1 MDKRERKIIHELAN
15 AFNLKSKS
23 SGAGKN
29 RYPVLYKTKR
39 SLSFDDDIFD
49 RVEERLTRRLIPRL
63 DRHNKAILGS
73 RPRTPA
79 SKAGVNYSEGEIVGA
94 TAPELGSDNR
104 GRAML
109 EKMGWSKGTALGSTD
124 NKGRLIP
131 VEHIMKTNR
140 AGLG

>member
-1 MDKRERKIIHELAN
+1 MDKRERKIIHEIAN

-39 SLSFDDDIFD
+39 SLSFDDDVFD
-49 RVEERLTRRLIPRL
+49 RVEERLIRRLVPRL
-63 DRHNKAILGS
+63 DRRNKADLGS
-73 RPRTPA
+73 RPHTQA
-79 SKAGVNYSEGEIVGA
+79 SKAGANYSEGEVVGA

-109 EKMGWSKGTALGSTD
+109 EKMGWSKGTALGSME

-131 VEHIMKTNR
+131 VEHIVKTNR